1 MATTYSLYIVFVL
14 VLLLPETTAAYSV
27 GFHGR
32 SRISSA
38 KRYEQLHKPL
48 KNTHVLRASIV
59 DDYIQ
64 YRKDDMQ
71 RYRRNHKPNI
81 SSIVF
86 AIHKFILKSLAQV
99 SHQFRNKCIPLI
111 ISMAILLSI
120 PMQSSASSSS
130 SLDSSSYYLQNNPQ
144 YSTPI
149 QRKQALSIQ
158 TQSSQP
164 SYTTSTTD
172 SSYKALTQRSNSGY
186 IGQKRKQSVK
196 RISTLVILSTFAAS
210 SFRASLRKKRVVRNI
225 SPFGRIRN
233 ASALGNG
240 VSVIRVCMALAF
252 DNTDEGNANADSLL
266 KRLHIEEQELQSKL
280 EMLSQLQG
288 QFISNTKTK
297 ILGEYTSNVASTLLQ
312 HNEYM
317 KFGSLDSMRVPFV
330 EEATRAFQ
338 EGLNEEQS
346 MLSNAS
352 SAQEPNQPSNE
363 NRYILATVLLAIKGD
378 RTSITLPFG
387 IIRRRDVA
395 FQLFRISRD
404 STVDDCLVSAQLM
417 TMPSISTGGCQS
429 SISEEGILKAFPDLV
444 PLT

>member
-1 MATTYSLYIVFVL
+1 
-14 VLLLPETTAAYSV
+14 
-27 GFHGR
+27 
-32 SRISSA
+32 
-38 KRYEQLHKPL
+38 
-48 KNTHVLRASIV
+48 
-59 DDYIQ
+59 
-64 YRKDDMQ
+64 
-71 RYRRNHKPNI
+71 
-81 SSIVF
+81 
-86 AIHKFILKSLAQV
+86 
-99 SHQFRNKCIPLI
+99 
-111 ISMAILLSI
+111 
-120 PMQSSASSSS
+120 
-130 SLDSSSYYLQNNPQ
+130 
-144 YSTPI
+144 
-149 QRKQALSIQ
+149 
-158 TQSSQP
+158 
-164 SYTTSTTD
+164 
-172 SSYKALTQRSNSGY
+172 
-186 IGQKRKQSVK
+186 
-196 RISTLVILSTFAAS
+196 
-210 SFRASLRKKRVVRNI
+210 
-225 SPFGRIRN
+225 
-233 ASALGNG
+233 
-240 VSVIRVCMALAF
+240 MALAF

>member
-1 MATTYSLYIVFVL
+1 MTITSSFFHIALVL
-14 VLLLPETTAAYSV
+14 VLLLTKTAAYSV

-38 KRYEQLHKPL
+38 RRYQQLNKQL
-48 KNTHVLRASIV
+48 KNTHVLDVHLCGLQHMR
-59 DDYIQ
+59 DDIQ
-64 YRKDDMQ
+64 Q
-71 RYRRNHKPNI
+71 YRRNHKPNI

-86 AIHKFILKSLAQV
+86 AIHKFILKSLSQV
-99 SHQFRNKCIPLI
+99 SHQIRNKCIPLLL
-111 ISMAILLSI
+111 SMAILLSI
-120 PMQSSASSSS
+120 PMQSRASSSS
-130 SLDSSSYYLQNNPQ
+130 TTIDSSSYYLQNNPQ

-149 QRKQALSIQ
+149 QRKQAISIQ
-158 TQSSQP
+158 TQSNSQP

-186 IGQKRKQSVK
+186 IGQKRKQSIK

-240 VSVIRVCMALAF
+240 VSVIRVCMVLAF
-252 DNTDEGNANADSLL
+252 DNTDEGNDNANSLL
-266 KRLHIEEQELQSKL
+266 KRLHIEEKELQSKL
-280 EMLSQLQG
+280 EVLSQMKG
-288 QFISNTKTK
+288 QFISSTKTK
-297 ILGEYTSNVASTLLQ
+297 ILGEYTSNVASVLLQ

-317 KFGSLDSMRVPFV
+317 RFGSLDSMRVPFV

-338 EGLNEEQS
+338 EGLNEERS
-346 MLSNAS
+346 MLSKAS
-352 SAQEPNQPSNE
+352 SAQEPSQPSNGS
-363 NRYILATVLLAIKGD
+363 RYILATILLAIKGD

-387 IIRRRDVA
+387 IIRRRDIA
-395 FQLFRISRD
+395 LQLSRISRD
-404 STVDDCLVSAQLM
+404 AKVDECLVASELI
-417 TMPSISTGGCQS
+417 TIPSISTGSQS
-429 SISEEGILKAFPDLV
+429 SISEEEILKAFPDLV

>member
-1 MATTYSLYIVFVL
+1 MTITNSYIALVL
-14 VLLLPETTAAYSV
+14 VLLLPETTAYSV
-27 GFHGR
+27 GIQGR
-32 SRISSA
+32 SRIPLA
-38 KRYEQLHKPL
+38 RRYEQLHKPL
-48 KNTHVLRASIV
+48 KFTHVLHASV
-59 DDYIQ
+59 DDYIE

-120 PMQSSASSSS
+120 PMQARAASSSI
-130 SLDSSSYYLQNNPQ
+130 DSSSYYLQNNPQ

-149 QRKQALSIQ
+149 QRKQAISIQ
-158 TQSSQP
+158 TQSTSRP

-172 SSYKALTQRSNSGY
+172 SSYKALTERSNSGY
-186 IGQKRKQSVK
+186 IRQKRKQSVK

-233 ASALGNG
+233 VSALGNG
-240 VSVIRVCMALAF
+240 VSVIRVCMALKF
-252 DNTDEGNANADSLL
+252 DNTDEGNANANSLL
-266 KRLHIEEQELQSKL
+266 KRLQIEDKELRSKL
-280 EMLSQLQG
+280 EVLSQLNQQG

-297 ILGEYTSNVASTLLQ
+297 ILGEYTSNVASVLLQ

-317 KFGSLDSMRVPFV
+317 RFGSLDSMRVPFV
-330 EEATRAFQ
+330 EEASRAFQ

-346 MLSNAS
+346 MIGKYEQL
-352 SAQEPNQPSNE
+352 EPNQPLNE
-363 NRYILATVLLAIKGD
+363 TRYILATILLAIKGD
-378 RTSITLPFG
+378 RTSITLPFE
-387 IIRRRDVA
+387 IIRRRDITL
-395 FQLFRISRD
+395 QLSRISRD
-404 STVDDCLVSAQLM
+404 ANVDDCLVASQLM
-417 TMPSISTGGCQS
+417 TIPNASTDGQS
-429 SISEEGILKAFPDLV
+429 NISEEGISKAFPDLV